1 MGTFRIEVGHAHG
14 VKPGNIVGAI
24 ANEAGLDAKHMGRI
38 EIFDDYSIVD
48 LPVPVGFWR
57 SVGHSHQAFF
67 KESFVDEAA
76 AAAGQD
82 PVAFRAALL
91 GKHPTYP
98 PADWRAV
105 GDPDAMALTVQYTVA
120 WMEAAVVYKQPVS
133 ELPLIPTNE
142 HGDPAAGSRS
152 VFDACLEGFRGGMS
166 PSEIK
171 SAWDAALREVT
182 TATIGVPGW
191 KKPTNARR

>member
-1 MGTFRIEVGHAHG
+1 MTSIFEQTTEHA
-14 VKPGNIVGAI
+14 
-24 ANEAGLDAKHMGRI
+24 
-38 EIFDDYSIVD
+38 
-48 LPVPVGFWR
+48 
-57 SVGHSHQAFF
+57 
-67 KESFVDEAA
+67 
-76 AAAGQD
+76 
-82 PVAFRAALL
+82 PVAQPATEVASIPRKTAARMQADFAALL

-171 SAWDAALREVT
+171 SAWDAALRDRYLVLSAEQEDVAKRGGDGRMIHLEGFT
-182 TATIGVPGW
+182 VRYALAP
-191 KKPTNARR
+191 KPAAPKPPKSNG